1 MPLPEPGPL
10 AVVLILRTMAFLLA
24 GAASLWGAASGRPL
38 LGPAVVAALL
48 VVHAWTLTDPVRQ
61 LRSLLAATVIGTALE
76 STWIAL
82 GAYVPAGDMRGTPV
96 CPLWVTSAWL
106 NAVLFWQGVAAERLS
121 PGRAAGAG
129 AIAFPLAYLLADRVH
144 AIVVVWP
151 PWAFAAAFSLYGAI
165 ALGAVHILIAVN
177 APRDQ
182 TCLNGK

>member
-1 MPLPEPGPL
+1 M
-10 AVVLILRTMAFLLA
+10 RTIAFLLA

-48 VVHAWTLTDPVRQ
+48 VAHAWTLTDPVRQ

-121 PGRAAGAG
+121 PGQATVAG

-144 AIVVVWP
+144 AVVVVWP
-151 PWAFAAAFSLYGAI
+151 PWAFAVAFGLYGAI
-165 ALGAVHILIAVN
+165 ALGAVHLLIAVN

-182 TCLNGK
+182 ACLNEK